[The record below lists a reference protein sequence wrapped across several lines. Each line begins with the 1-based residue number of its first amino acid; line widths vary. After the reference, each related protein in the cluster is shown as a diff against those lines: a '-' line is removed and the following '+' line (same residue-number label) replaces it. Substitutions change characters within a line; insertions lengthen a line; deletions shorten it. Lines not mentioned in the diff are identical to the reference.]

1 MAKAVSEGVR
11 DETLNNTYFEERA
24 NNILE
29 VVMSYARMEFH
40 HKTSVTE
47 PGDVFDAIGAG
58 VNMLGEELENSTVS
72 LKEKEQLL
80 KEVHHRVKNNLQ
92 IISSLLNL
100 QSENIVDETFLGLIR
115 ESKNRIS
122 SMALIHE
129 MLYASKDLSKVK
141 IKDYITK
148 LSQSV
153 YRSFY
158 TVKHN
163 VLFNYEIDEDLHFE
177 IDRMIPIGLILNEI
191 ISNSL
196 KYAFPQKE
204 GTVAISLH
212 KNGNEYTLQAGDN
225 GVGFSDDFDYMNSK
239 SLGMQLI
246 HMLSEQLGGKVKVSN
261 KNGIRYTLTFH

>member
-1 MAKAVSEGVR
+1 MPDTNPIYSDK
-11 DETLNNTYFEERA
+11 RA
-24 NNILE
+24 NDILE
-29 VVMSYARMEFH
+29 VIMAYARLEFQE
-40 HKTSVTE
+40 KIEITDKE
-47 PGDVFDAIGAG
+47 DVFDSISAG

-100 QSENIVDETFLGLIR
+100 QAEHSQDEKFLSMIR

-129 MLYASKDLSKVK
+129 MLYVTKDFSK
-141 IKDYITK
+141 ININTYITK

-153 YRSFY
+153 YQSFY
-158 TVKHN
+158 MSESN
-163 VLFNYEIDEDLHFE
+163 VTFDYDIDKTLFFE

-196 KYAFPQKE
+196 KYAFPDKK
-204 GTVAISLH
+204 GIISIEFTKKDDSHLLIV
-212 KNGNEYTLQAGDN
+212 KDN
-225 GVGFSDDFDYMNSK
+225 GVGVPPSFDYKTAK
-239 SLGMQLI
+239 SLGVQLI
-246 HMLSEQLGGKVKVSN
+246 HMLSEQLDG
-261 KNGIRYTLTFH
+261 TLTFDNKKGTCYNLSF

>member
-1 MAKAVSEGVR
+1 MPEHNSNYSDK
-11 DETLNNTYFEERA
+11 RA
-24 NNILE
+24 NDILE
-29 VVMSYARMEFH
+29 VIMSYARLEF
-40 HKTSVTE
+40 KEKIEITDKEV
-47 PGDVFDAIGAG
+47 VFDSISAG

-100 QSENIVDETFLGLIR
+100 QAEHTQDEKFLSMIR

-129 MLYASKDLSKVK
+129 MLYVTKDFSKINIST
-141 IKDYITK
+141 YITK

-153 YRSFY
+153 YQSFY
-158 TVKHN
+158 MSESDVT
-163 VLFNYEIDEDLHFE
+163 FDYEIDKTLFFE

-196 KYAFPQKE
+196 KYAFPDKK
-204 GTVAISLH
+204 GIISIQFSKKDGSYLLVV
-212 KNGNEYTLQAGDN
+212 KDN
-225 GVGFSDDFDYMNSK
+225 GVGVPANFDYKTAK
-239 SLGMQLI
+239 SLGIQLI
-246 HMLSEQLGGKVKVSN
+246 HMLSEQLDGTLAFDN
-261 KNGIRYTLTFH
+261 KKGTCYKLSF

>member
-1 MAKAVSEGVR
+1 MAKAIPEGVR
-11 DETLNNTYFEERA
+11 DESLSNTYFEERA

-29 VVMSYARMEFH
+29 VVMAYARMEFH
-40 HKTSVTE
+40 HKTKVSE

-58 VNMLGEELENSTVS
+58 VNMLGEELENSTVT

-141 IKDYITK
+141 TRDYIVK
-148 LSQSV
+148 LSDSV

-158 TVKHN
+158 TVKHS
-163 VLFNYEIDEDLHFE
+163 VLFEYEIDGELHFE

-196 KYAFPQKE
+196 KYAFPTKE
-204 GTVAISLH
+204 GVISISLH
-212 KNGNEYTLQAGDN
+212 KEGDEYTLKAGDN
-225 GVGFSDDFDYMNSK
+225 GIGFNDDFDFMNSK

-246 HMLSEQLGGKVKVSN
+246 HMLAEQLGGKIKVCN
-261 KNGIRYTLTFH
+261 KKGINYTLFFH